1 MRLQPASLWR
11 KDDFTCLKK
20 ILYFRIDRKFVRCP
34 ESTRPVW
41 THQKT
46 ISERCT
52 APPVPFKKSSLQHD
66 GKTSSH
72 PSQAWSCIWDT
83 GIESFKHLPKGDGHF
98 TGTQRQCRRI
108 CVARLGAAGAGL
120 CVWCCLSSETVVLF
134 DMHHIHP
141 RGAGGSG
148 TAGAGLPVLQAHRWH
163 HAAAQSDLSSDAG
176 HRIILD
182 EN

>member
-1 MRLQPASLWR
+1 LKLLKMRLQPASLWR

-120 CVWCCLSSETVVLF
+120 
-134 DMHHIHP
+134 
-141 RGAGGSG
+141 
-148 TAGAGLPVLQAHRWH
+148 PVLQAHRWH